1 VRLFVLWIHLL
12 AGVVWIGGLIHQ
24 THVLLPPARTG
35 DVRPFLVAAQR
46 ARPITWT
53 AIALVVLTGFYN
65 VTGMGPLLSVMES
78 GAGLALA
85 AKFFLVILAVA
96 LASQRDFNQLGRLA
110 RSARSGEDPAGA
122 LTAIAW
128 LDRIVLALGLTVI
141 YLGLVVSRAA

>member
-1 VRLFVLWIHLL
+1 VRLLLLWVHLL
-12 AGVVWIGGLIHQ
+12 GAVVWIGGLLYQ
-24 THVLLPPARTG
+24 THVLLPTARMG

-65 VTGMGPLLSVMES
+65 VTWMGPLLRVMES

-96 LASQRDFNQLGRLA
+96 LASQRDFSQLGRLA
-110 RSARSGEDPAGA
+110 RAVQSGEDPAGA
-122 LTAIAW
+122 LTAITW
-128 LDRIVLALGLTVI
+128 LDRIVLALGVTAI
-141 YLGLVVSRAA
+141 YLGLVVSRAS